1 MLLRSPFLLAS
12 NFHTTYP
19 LAKPSMIVYHV
30 FARRERDKAT
40 RSSGQFSK
48 LPSDEKFIL
57 R

>member
-48 LPSDEKFIL
+48 LPSDEKFIF